1 MKPLY
6 SDILNA
12 SKYRHKFPPHALV
25 DQIKSDLA
33 STGMVGS
40 GAAIKLIS
48 LTYCLSAE
56 TVLYEFAAHI
66 LRNLPDLG
74 LTSQESLLEVIGEAF
89 TTIMAE
95 ARGCALR
102 ELPIEES
109 RELASSYFNERSG
122 RFLEQLQ
129 RKVHQTLSDQL
140 EQS

>member
-1 MKPLY
+1 MEPLY

-12 SKYRHKFPPHALV
+12 SKYRHNFPPHALV
-25 DQIKSDLA
+25 NQIKSDLA
-33 STGMVGS
+33 STGMLGS

-56 TVLYEFAAHI
+56 TVLYEFVAHM

-74 LTSQESLLEVIGEAF
+74 LTSQRSLLEVIDEAF

-129 RKVHQTLSDQL
+129 RKVRLMVG
-140 EQS
+140 EQSE